1 MTIPQEIDK
10 AYEPDD
16 TRGALRVQ
24 HHTSLVTKDALV
36 AEDTFWLPKTLLV
49 SS

>member
-1 MTIPQEIDK
+1 MTIPQETDK

-24 HHTSLVTKDALV
+24 QHTSLVTKDALV
-36 AEDTFWLPKTLLV
+36 AENTFW
-49 SS
+49 